1 MIGIRES
8 MDKENAFFFVAHS
21 FNLQSETTGG
31 LGLRNGLD
39 ETKQLFPVG
48 DVGLVELAVRSL
60 RFQLVTI
67 CNRLVSFSSSS
78 SSSSFFLSD
87 GFGTFQQFRG
97 FSSSVKKKKNGH
109 GIGIGEFSLATGV
122 RLP

>member
-31 LGLRNGLD
+31 LGRRNGLD

-48 DVGLVELAVRSL
+48 DVGLVELAVRIL

-67 CNRLVSFSSSS
+67 CNRLVSSSFFCQTVSALSSSS
-78 SSSSFFLSD
+78 AD
-87 GFGTFQQFRG
+87 
-97 FSSSVKKKKNGH
+97 
-109 GIGIGEFSLATGV
+109 SLH
-122 RLP
+122 R

>member
-1 MIGIRES
+1 

-48 DVGLVELAVRSL
+48 DVGLVKLAVRSL

-67 CNRLVSFSSSS
+67 CNRLVSS
-78 SSSSFFLSD
+78 FLSD

-97 FSSSVKKKKNGH
+97 FSPSVKKKKKNGH
-109 GIGIGEFSLATGV
+109 GVGIGEFSPATGV